1 MAFEPTALDV
11 TESRLPGPEVG
22 RLDWS
27 RWARCQS
34 SLSLALVPPLPGIFA
49 LAEEV
54 ISENESPLTGQRRMI
69 AVFDIQEADD
79 LSRTLHGLFSVA
91 NPLRPRL
98 QSGRC
103 FVRYAVVPVRT
114 QREAAGHAL
123 RNWLAATCESAS
135 AVTDGFTAP
144 SPSSTHQ
151 EDQEDEDREQTI
163 GKPRFPEGF

>member
-1 MAFEPTALDV
+1 MAFEPTAFDMPD
-11 TESRLPGPEVG
+11 SKPPAPEAG
-22 RLDWS
+22 RLEWS

-34 SLSLALVPPLPGIFA
+34 SISLALVPPLPGLFA

-79 LSRTLHGLFSVA
+79 LAHALHGLFSVA
-91 NPLRPRL
+91 SPLRPRL
-98 QSGRC
+98 ESGRC

-114 QREAAGHAL
+114 QRQAATLAL
-123 RNWLAATCESAS
+123 RNWLAATSESAS
-135 AVTDGFTAP
+135 AVTEGFTAA
-144 SPSSTHQ
+144 SPSSIHQ
-151 EDQEDEDREQTI
+151 EDREEKSI

>member
-1 MAFEPTALDV
+1 MAFEPTVFDSTDPRSVVPETA
-11 TESRLPGPEVG
+11 RLE
-22 RLDWS
+22 WS

-54 ISENESPLTGQRRMI
+54 ISEDESPLTGHRRMI

-79 LSRTLHGLFSVA
+79 LARSLHGLFVAA

-98 QSGRC
+98 EAGRC

-114 QREAAGHAL
+114 QREAAAHAL
-123 RNWLAATCESAS
+123 RNWLAATTESAS

-151 EDQEDEDREQTI
+151 EDDDQS
-163 GKPRFPEGF
+163 GMAKPSFPEGF

>member
-11 TESRLPGPEVG
+11 TESKLSAPEVG
-22 RLDWS
+22 HLEWS

-54 ISENESPLTGQRRMI
+54 IAENESPLTGQRRMI
-69 AVFDIQEADD
+69 AVFDIQETDD
-79 LSRTLHGLFSVA
+79 LARTLHGLFSA
-91 NPLRPRL
+91 ASELRPRL

-114 QREAAGHAL
+114 QRQAAAHAL
-123 RNWLAATCESAS
+123 RNWLAATSESAS
-135 AVTDGFTAP
+135 AVTDGFTAS
-144 SPSSTHQ
+144 SPSATHQ
-151 EDQEDEDREQTI
+151 EDKEQQEI
-163 GKPRFPEGF
+163 GKPSFPEGF

>member
-1 MAFEPTALDV
+1 MAFEPTALDL
-11 TESRLPGPEVG
+11 TEGKLPGHDLGHLE
-22 RLDWS
+22 WS

-54 ISENESPLTGQRRMI
+54 ISENESPLTGKRRMI
-69 AVFDIQEADD
+69 AVFDIQETDD
-79 LSRTLHGLFSVA
+79 LARTLHGLFSAA

-98 QSGRC
+98 LAGRC

-114 QREAAGHAL
+114 QREAAAHAL
-123 RNWLAATCESAS
+123 CNWLAATCESAS
-135 AVTDGFTAP
+135 AVTDGFTAA

-151 EDQEDEDREQTI
+151 EDMEQEQL
-163 GKPRFPEGF
+163 GKPSFPEGF

>member
-1 MAFEPTALDV
+1 MAFEPTAFD
-11 TESRLPGPEVG
+11 TTPGKPAVPEAG
-22 RLDWS
+22 RLEWS

-34 SLSLALVPPLPGIFA
+34 SISLALVPPLPGIFA

-79 LSRTLHGLFSVA
+79 LSHTLHWLFAASS
-91 NPLRPRL
+91 PLRPRL
-98 QSGRC
+98 ESGRC

-114 QREAAGHAL
+114 QRQAATLAL
-123 RNWLAATCESAS
+123 RNWLAATSESAS
-135 AVTDGFTAP
+135 AVAEGFTAA

-151 EDQEDEDREQTI
+151 EDREQQV

>member
-1 MAFEPTALDV
+1 MAFEPTAFDS
-11 TESRLPGPEVG
+11 TESRSAVPDTG
-22 RLDWS
+22 RLEWS

-34 SLSLALVPPLPGIFA
+34 SISLALVPPLPGIYA

-79 LSRTLHGLFSVA
+79 LARSLHALFAAGS
-91 NPLRPRL
+91 PLRPRL
-98 QSGRC
+98 ESGRC

-114 QREAAGHAL
+114 QRQAAAL
-123 RNWLAATCESAS
+123 ALQNWLAATTESAS
-135 AVTDGFTAP
+135 AVTEGFTAS

-151 EDQEDEDREQTI
+151 EDREQ
-163 GKPRFPEGF
+163 GAVNRAPGLPEGF

>member
-1 MAFEPTALDV
+1 MAFEPTAFDITDSKPSSSEL
-11 TESRLPGPEVG
+11 G
-22 RLDWS
+22 RLEWS

-34 SLSLALVPPLPGIFA
+34 SLSLALVPPLPGLFA

-54 ISENESPLTGQRRMI
+54 ISENESPLTGHRRMI
-69 AVFDIQEADD
+69 AVFDIQECDD
-79 LSRTLHGLFSVA
+79 LSRTLHALFAGS

-98 QSGRC
+98 EAGRC

-114 QREAAGHAL
+114 QRQAAAVAL
-123 RNWLAATCESAS
+123 HNWLAATTESAS

-144 SPSSTHQ
+144 PPSSTHQ
-151 EDQEDEDREQTI
+151 EDKADQEQSI